1 MELQHVRGRTWV
13 AVASTA
19 LLVVY
24 RVTDTDIILID
35 TGYAKLDRAG
45 LTALIDSSG
54 FHLRGVI
61 CSKRPLFAAALSGAG
76 GGAVDR
82 GGHFRQF

>member
-45 LTALIDSSG
+45 LTALKK
-54 FHLRGVI
+54 FLN
-61 CSKRPLFAAALSGAG
+61 AE
-76 GGAVDR
+76 
-82 GGHFRQF
+82 